1 MKIKIKATTVY
12 DGESPYEVTQTV
24 DEPSPAGL
32 VAGFPNED
40 LDHEEWAM
48 EYLMQY
54 TGTGRTSGNA
64 GYFVEVLECD
74 DRPDLVG
81 LAVESFG

>member
-1 MKIKIKATTVY
+1 MKIKIKATSIY
-12 DGESPYEVTQTV
+12 DDDKYETTLTV

-32 VAGFPNED
+32 VPGFAGD

-81 LAVESFG
+81 LKAEAFG